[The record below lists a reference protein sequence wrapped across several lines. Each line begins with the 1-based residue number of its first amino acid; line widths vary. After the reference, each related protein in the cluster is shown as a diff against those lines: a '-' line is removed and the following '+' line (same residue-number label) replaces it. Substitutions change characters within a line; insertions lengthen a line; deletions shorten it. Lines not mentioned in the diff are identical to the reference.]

1 MTKQEALSLT
11 AGSPSTIFTREDV
24 HRLINAI
31 DIPTAPEP
39 SMGCSCINEG
49 FAEPCKNYQ
58 HPMQADPSSAGA
70 SLFAPDAKPLTD
82 LDIADIAD
90 DIAAYIASNAEA
102 ILDIDNAELSID
114 YCRTVCID
122 SCPVDEQQLSE
133 QIGDQL
139 VKLLAKRGLYQDV
152 L

>member
-39 SMGCSCINEG
+39 SMGCSCIREG

-58 HPMQADPSSAGA
+58 HPMQADPCSAGA

-82 LDIADIAD
+82 LDIADISD
-90 DIAAYIASNAEA
+90 EIAAYIAQEDS
-102 ILDIDNAELSID
+102 IFDIDNAELSLD
-114 YCRTVCID
+114 YNRTVQID
-122 SCPVDEQQLSE
+122 SWSVDEQQLSE

>member
-31 DIPTAPEP
+31 DMYIPADTDSAPEP
-39 SMGCSCINEG
+39 SMHCSCINEG
-49 FAEPCKNYQ
+49 FSKPCT
-58 HPMQADPSSAGA
+58 AGA

-90 DIAAYIASNAEA
+90 EIAAYIAQEES
-102 ILDIDNAELSID
+102 ILDIDNAELSLD
-114 YCRTVCID
+114 YNRTVQID
-122 SCPVDEQQLSE
+122 SCPIDEQELSE
-133 QIGDQL
+133 QIADQL
-139 VKLLAKRGLYQDV
+139 VMLLAKRGLYQDV
-152 L
+152 V

>member
-82 LDIADIAD
+82 LDIADISD
-90 DIAAYIASNAEA
+90 EIAAYIAQEDS
-102 ILDIDNAELSID
+102 IFDIDNAELSLD
-114 YCRTVCID
+114 YSRTVQID
-122 SCPVDEQQLSE
+122 SCPIDEQQLSE

-139 VKLLAKRGLYQDV
+139 VKLLAKRGLYQDTM
-152 L
+152 

>member
-49 FAEPCKNYQ
+49 FSKPCTAE
-58 HPMQADPSSAGA
+58 
-70 SLFAPDAKPLTD
+70 APKRLTD

-90 DIAAYIASNAEA
+90 DIAAYIASEES
-102 ILDIDNAELSID
+102 ILDIDNAELSLD
-114 YCRTVCID
+114 HCRTVCID
-122 SCPVDEQQLSE
+122 SCPIDEQELSE
-133 QIGDQL
+133 QINDQL
-139 VKLLAKRGLYQDV
+139 VKQLAKRGLYQDIV
-152 L
+152 

>member
-82 LDIADIAD
+82 LDIADISD
-90 DIAAYIASNAEA
+90 EIAAYIAQEDS
-102 ILDIDNAELSID
+102 IFDIDNAELSLD
-114 YCRTVCID
+114 YNRTVQID
-122 SCPVDEQQLSE
+122 SWSVDEQQLSE